1 MGQFIQVPLSDIFV
15 DEEFNCRKKITPI
28 DVVDLAK
35 DIAQNGLLQPVI
47 VAAQTEEQFAA
58 THCHYKLIAGFRR
71 YKAHVVNR
79 AESILCS
86 VHPGGVISEL
96 DARYLNL
103 SENLNRQDLN
113 MLQEAWAL
121 KELFE
126 AGATEH
132 KAMERLGKSRGWIQ
146 VRFMLLKLPDAVQLE
161 VAAGFI
167 TQPQLRELYKLHS
180 KGTQDELYSAIK
192 KIKNAKLRG
201 EQPPVIQPPAFKIAK
216 VKKHRL
222 RNEIFEMMG
231 HIQNAVGN
239 NFGTRCLAWASGEI
253 SNIELIEDIQEVAN
267 ANGIVYVRP
276 DWA

>member
-1 MGQFIQVPLSDIFV
+1 MAQFIQVPLSNILV

-47 VAAQTEEQFAA
+47 VAEQTAEQFADTKCA
-58 THCHYKLIAGFRR
+58 YKLIAGFRR
-71 YKAHVVNR
+71 FKAHIVNKVD
-79 AESILCS
+79 SILCS

-126 AGATEH
+126 AGATEF

-146 VRFMLLKLPDAVQLE
+146 VRFMLLKLPEEVQLE

-167 TQPQLRELYKLHS
+167 TQPQLRELYKLHR
-180 KGTQDELYSAIK
+180 KGTKDELYAAIR

-201 EQPPVIQPPAFKIAK
+201 EQPPVIQPPASKIAK

-222 RNEIFEMMG
+222 RNEVFEMMS
-231 HIQNAVGN
+231 HIQNAIGN

-253 SNIELIEDIQEVAN
+253 TNIELIEDIQEAAN
-267 ANGIVYVRP
+267 EKNIIYVRP